1 MHRQGVYQPQR
12 LPGVHCPAQDR
23 QIENI
28 LRWDAQHMRRLA
40 RQQLLGLSRLQLHLL
55 QLQQRIFLL
64 KKFIFFKALVKIKE

>member
-1 MHRQGVYQPQR
+1 
-12 LPGVHCPAQDR
+12 
-23 QIENI
+23 
-28 LRWDAQHMRRLA
+28 MRRLA